1 MELALFLHLIELL
14 ATAEGPESFTSGPA
28 EKTCQVELGC
38 SIIKLRW
45 GVILG

>member
-1 MELALFLHLIELL
+1 MFRELL
-14 ATAEGPESFTSGPA
+14 VTVEGPASFTSGPA

-45 GVILG
+45 EVILG